1 MLGGNAAHELNSGY
15 GIQEFFKM
23 FNFDKCFRVKKFN
36 LFLHERVKSIKGI
49 SVRF

>member
-1 MLGGNAAHELNSGY
+1 MLSGNAAVELNSGF

-36 LFLHERVKSIKGI
+36 LFVQVRVQIIKGG
-49 SVRF
+49 SVKF